1 MGGPRTDSHHH
12 PRCHTF
18 VPTTPYT
25 LPPCPPPPGSCGRCY
40 EVQCVDGVV
49 LGLNDTAPYYGN
61 WYYYP
66 E

>member
-1 MGGPRTDSHHH
+1 MCH
-12 PRCHTF
+12 PACM
-18 VPTTPYT
+18 PTH
-25 LPPCPPPPGSCGRCY
+25 PPSGSCGRCY

-49 LGLNDTAPYYGN
+49 LGANDTAPYYGN